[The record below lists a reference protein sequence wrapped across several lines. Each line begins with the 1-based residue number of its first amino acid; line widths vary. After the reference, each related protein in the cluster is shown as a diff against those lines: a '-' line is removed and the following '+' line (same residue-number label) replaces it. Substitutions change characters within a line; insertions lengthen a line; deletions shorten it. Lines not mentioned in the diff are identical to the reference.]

1 MSNSE
6 VSASGKCT
14 TFPSFVERHV
24 GPNSE
29 DLRAMLG
36 QIGYDSLE
44 SLIDD
49 TIAEKFRFQK
59 PLALQDA
66 ETEFEVLRK
75 LRAISL
81 KNRVAKSY
89 IGLGY
94 HACITPPVI
103 QRHILENAGWY
114 TAYTPYQAE
123 IAQGRLEALVNF
135 QTMVTDLTGLEI
147 ANASL
152 LDEGTA
158 AAESMAMCFSL
169 RKQSSFRTFFVST
182 TCHPQTI
189 AVVETRAKPLGI
201 DVIVGDH
208 DSWDFTIPIF
218 GALVQYPA
226 TEGKI
231 FDYGT
236 FVKRLHEHQALAVV
250 AADLLSLT
258 LLVSPGEFGADI
270 CIGSTQRFGVPLGFG
285 GPHAAFF
292 STRDEFKRQMPGRLV
307 GVSKDPVGR
316 SGYRLS
322 LQTREQHIRRDKATS
337 NICTA
342 QVLLAVIA
350 ATYAVYHGPRRLR
363 QIAERIHLQTE
374 VLSVALK
381 RFGYEVSSGPY
392 FDTIRVKLGDR
403 RAAIM
408 AKADAESINVRM
420 YPDGSIGLTLDE
432 TISDQDLSTLIELF
446 GDPHS
451 ISVDELSAAR
461 DSTIPEKFALRPI
474 SHTRSSIRII
484 PKPNCYAICIAWYR
498 ETFH

>member
-6 VSASGKCT
+6 ISGNGAGAP
-14 TFPSFVERHV
+14 FLSFVERHV
-24 GPNSE
+24 GP
-29 DLRAMLG
+29 DPGDIHAMLG

-44 SLIDD
+44 SLITD
-49 TIAEKFRFQK
+49 TIPERLRFRK
-59 PLALQDA
+59 PLALLEA
-66 ETEFEVLRK
+66 ESEFEVLRK

-81 KNRVAKSY
+81 KNRVARSY

-94 HACITPPVI
+94 HACVTPPVI

-169 RKQSSFRTFFVST
+169 RKQSSVRAFFVSR

-201 DVIVGDH
+201 NVIIGDH
-208 DSWDFTIPIF
+208 DSWDFTVPLF

-226 TEGKI
+226 TDGKI
-231 FDYGT
+231 IDYT
-236 FVKRLHEHQALAVV
+236 AFFKRLHEHQALAVV

-258 LLVSPGEFGADI
+258 LLLPPGEFGADI

-292 STRDEFKRQMPGRLV
+292 STRNEFKRQMPGRLV
-307 GVSKDPVGR
+307 GFQK
-316 SGYRLS
+316 
-322 LQTREQHIRRDKATS
+322 I
-337 NICTA
+337 
-342 QVLLAVIA
+342 LLA
-350 ATYAVYHGPRRLR
+350 GRRIGFLC
-363 QIAERIHLQTE
+363 
-374 VLSVALK
+374 K
-381 RFGYEVSSGPY
+381 R
-392 FDTIRVKLGDR
+392 
-403 RAAIM
+403 
-408 AKADAESINVRM
+408 
-420 YPDGSIGLTLDE
+420 GS
-432 TISDQDLSTLIELF
+432 
-446 GDPHS
+446 S
-451 ISVDELSAAR
+451 ISGVIRLLA
-461 DSTIPEKFALRPI
+461 IFVLRRCCWRLLPRLM
-474 SHTRSSIRII
+474 RSI
-484 PKPNCYAICIAWYR
+484 
-498 ETFH
+498 TVL